1 MKKHI
6 EMRLADGA
14 TLDDIKADV
23 MQTAINT
30 ALVACYGNQTKA
42 SELLEINRWTL
53 RKWLN
58 DASKR
63 THKPFDVVC
72 LDVGSGTAKEM
83 LTEAYREAVS
93 QVMQA
98 NNNVTL
104 TAEILECQRST
115 VIKYMVKPRASTQEN
130 QGMSSFAEPG

>member
-6 EMRLADGA
+6 RMCLWLRHS
-14 TLDDIKADV
+14 LDDIKADV

-42 SELLEINRWTL
+42 SELLKINRWTL

-63 THKPFDVVC
+63 AYKPFDAVC
-72 LDVGSGTAKEM
+72 LDVGNSTAKEM
-83 LTEAYREAVS
+83 LTEAYMEAVS
-93 QVMQA
+93 QVMQT
-98 NNNVTL
+98 NNNVTMA
-104 TAEILECQRST
+104 AEILKCQRST
-115 VIKYMVKPRASTQEN
+115 VRKYMVKP
-130 QGMSSFAEPG
+130 

>member
-1 MKKHI
+1 
-6 EMRLADGA
+6 MRLAYGA

-23 MQTAINT
+23 MQTAINA
-30 ALVACYGNQTKA
+30 ALIACYGNQTKA
-42 SELLEINRWTL
+42 CELLEINRWTL

-63 THKPFDVVC
+63 TYKQFEQVSLC
-72 LDVGSGTAKEM
+72 VGTSTAKEL
-83 LTEAYREAVS
+83 LTDAYREAVS

-104 TAEILECQRST
+104 AAEILKCQRGT
-115 VIKYMVKPRASTQEN
+115 VKKYMVKA
-130 QGMSSFAEPG
+130 

>member
-14 TLDDIKADV
+14 TLNDIKADV

-42 SELLEINRWTL
+42 SELLEINRWTM
-53 RKWLN
+53 RKWLS

-63 THKPFDVVC
+63 TYKPFER
-72 LDVGSGTAKEM
+72 VGHCVGMQTAKGL
-83 LTEAYREAVS
+83 LTDAYIEAVS
-93 QVMQA
+93 QVMST

-104 TAEILECQRST
+104 AAEILNCQRGT
-115 VIKYMVKPRASTQEN
+115 VRKYMVKP
-130 QGMSSFAEPG
+130 

>member
-1 MKKHI
+1 MKNHI

-14 TLDDIKADV
+14 TLNDIKADV

-30 ALVACYGNQTKA
+30 ALIACHGNQTAA
-42 SELLEINRWTL
+42 SELLGINRWTL

-63 THKPFDVVC
+63 TYKPFEQAALC
-72 LDVGSGTAKEM
+72 VGASTAKEM
-83 LTEAYREAVS
+83 LTGAYIEAVS
-93 QVMQA
+93 QVMQT

-104 TAEILECQRST
+104 AAEILKCQRST
-115 VIKYMVKPRASTQEN
+115 VRKYMVKP
-130 QGMSSFAEPG
+130 

>member
-6 EMRLADGA
+6 EMRLAGGA
-14 TLDDIKADV
+14 TLSDIKADV

-42 SELLEINRWTL
+42 SELLEINRWTM
-53 RKWLN
+53 RKWLS

-63 THKPFDVVC
+63 TYKPFERVSHC
-72 LDVGSGTAKEM
+72 VGMQTAEEL

-93 QVMQA
+93 QFMA
-98 NNNVTL
+98 TNNNVTM
-104 TAEILECQRST
+104 TAYLLGCQRGT
-115 VIKYMVKPRASTQEN
+115 VRKYMVKP
-130 QGMSSFAEPG
+130 

>member
-14 TLDDIKADV
+14 TLNDIKADV

-63 THKPFDVVC
+63 TYKPFDMVC
-72 LDVGSGTAKEM
+72 LDVGTSTAKEL
-83 LTEAYREAVS
+83 LTDAYREAVS
-93 QVMQA
+93 QVMST

-104 TAEILECQRST
+104 AAEILNCQRGT
-115 VIKYMVKPRASTQEN
+115 VRKYMVKP
-130 QGMSSFAEPG
+130 

>member
-63 THKPFDVVC
+63 TYKPFEQVSIC
-72 LDVGSGTAKEM
+72 VGTSTAKEM

-93 QVMQA
+93 RVMA
-98 NNNVTL
+98 TNKNVTM
-104 TAEILECQRST
+104 TAYLLGCQRST
-115 VIKYMVKPRASTQEN
+115 VRKYMVKP
-130 QGMSSFAEPG
+130 

>member
-42 SELLEINRWTL
+42 SELLEINRWTM

-58 DASKR
+58 DESKG
-63 THKPFDVVC
+63 TYKPFDRVC
-72 LDVGSGTAKEM
+72 LDVGNSTAKEM
-83 LTEAYREAVS
+83 LTEAYRETVS
-93 QVMQA
+93 QVMST
-98 NNNVTL
+98 NNNVTM
-104 TAEILECQRST
+104 TAEILKCQRGT
-115 VIKYMVKPRASTQEN
+115 VRKYMVNP
-130 QGMSSFAEPG
+130 

>member
-42 SELLEINRWTL
+42 SELLEINRWTM
-53 RKWLN
+53 RKWMS
-58 DASKR
+58 DASKL
-63 THKPFDVVC
+63 TYKPFERVSHC
-72 LDVGSGTAKEM
+72 VGMQTAKEL
-83 LTEAYREAVS
+83 LTDSYIEAVS
-93 QVMQA
+93 QVMST
-98 NNNVTL
+98 NNNVTM
-104 TAEILECQRST
+104 TAEILKCQRGT
-115 VIKYMVKPRASTQEN
+115 VRKYMVKP
-130 QGMSSFAEPG
+130 

>member
-6 EMRLADGA
+6 EMRLEDGA

-42 SELLEINRWTL
+42 SELLEINRWTM

-58 DASKR
+58 DASNR
-63 THKPFDVVC
+63 TYKPFDVVC
-72 LDVGSGTAKEM
+72 LGVGISAAKEM
-83 LTEAYREAVS
+83 LTEAYMEAVS
-93 QVMQA
+93 QVMQT

-104 TAEILECQRST
+104 AAEILKCQRST
-115 VIKYMVKPRASTQEN
+115 VRKYMVKP
-130 QGMSSFAEPG
+130 

>member
-1 MKKHI
+1 MKNHI

-14 TLDDIKADV
+14 TLNDIKADV

-30 ALVACYGNQTKA
+30 ALIACHGNQTAA
-42 SELLEINRWTL
+42 SELLQINRWTM

-63 THKPFDVVC
+63 TYKPFDVAC
-72 LDVGSGTAKEM
+72 LDVGNSTAKEM
-83 LTEAYREAVS
+83 LTWAYMEAVS
-93 QVMQA
+93 QVMQT

-104 TAEILECQRST
+104 AAEILKCQRGT
-115 VIKYMVKPRASTQEN
+115 VRKYMVNP
-130 QGMSSFAEPG
+130 

>member
-14 TLDDIKADV
+14 TLNDIKADV
-23 MQTAINT
+23 MQTAIST

-42 SELLEINRWTL
+42 SELLKINRWTM
-53 RKWLN
+53 RKWIN

-63 THKPFDVVC
+63 TYKPFEQVALC
-72 LDVGSGTAKEM
+72 VGISTAKEM
-83 LTEAYREAVS
+83 LTEAYRETAS
-93 QVMQA
+93 QVMST

-104 TAEILECQRST
+104 TAEILKCQRTT
-115 VIKYMVKPRASTQEN
+115 VRKYMVKL
-130 QGMSSFAEPG
+130 

>member
-6 EMRLADGA
+6 EMRLVDGA

-42 SELLEINRWTL
+42 SELLEINRWTM

-58 DASKR
+58 EASKR
-63 THKPFDVVC
+63 TYKPFDIVH
-72 LDVGSGTAKEM
+72 LNVGNSTAKEM

-93 QVMQA
+93 QIMSY
-98 NNNVTL
+98 NNSVTM
-104 TAEILECQRST
+104 TACLLGCQRGT
-115 VIKYMVKPRASTQEN
+115 VRKYMVKP
-130 QGMSSFAEPG
+130 